1 MLNKENST
9 LIKSSSRVRS
19 SVIIDKTKIFAIALT
34 NGKNEYKQIF
44 DVINSENLDQIDNL
58 NDYRDQF
65 SSLLRISK

>member
-19 SVIIDKTKIFAIALT
+19 SVIIDKAKIFAITLT
-34 NGKNEYKQIF
+34 NSKNEYKLLL
-44 DVINSENLDQIDNL
+44 DVINSEKLDQIDNL

-65 SSLLRISK
+65 SSLLRIS

>member
-19 SVIIDKTKIFAIALT
+19 SVIIDKAKIFAITLT
-34 NGKNEYKQIF
+34 NSKNEYKLLL
-44 DVINSENLDQIDNL
+44 DVINSERLDQIDNL

-65 SSLLRISK
+65 SSLLRIS